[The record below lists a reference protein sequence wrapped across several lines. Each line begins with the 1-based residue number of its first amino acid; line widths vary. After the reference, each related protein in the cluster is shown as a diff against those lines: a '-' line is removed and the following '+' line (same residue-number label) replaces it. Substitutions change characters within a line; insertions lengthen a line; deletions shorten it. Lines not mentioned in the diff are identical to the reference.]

1 MNDNAEL
8 DHSLPL
14 LERNAAHE
22 DFLVIELDERFEFGV
37 AVIDDGTYEDN
48 TGCNDKDCQQNG
60 VCPG

>member
-1 MNDNAEL
+1 MDKNTEP

-14 LERNAAHE
+14 LARDAAQE

-48 TGCNDKDCQQNG
+48 TGCNEKDCQQNG
-60 VCPG
+60 ACPG